1 MKALIMAT
9 GLCLIAGC
17 GGPRTKSAQPMSQA
31 SGDEFLDM
39 ARHLAVAARHLEAS
53 LYFEA
58 ALSAGGAPEEILPEL
73 CLAQARA
80 GRLRD
85 ALRRIDQF
93 LELRPMD
100 ADLEEL
106 RQTLNGLLASERAM
120 P

>member
-1 MKALIMAT
+1 MRSEEPTNHAPGA
-9 GLCLIAGC
+9 
-17 GGPRTKSAQPMSQA
+17 
-31 SGDEFLDM
+31 EFLDM
-39 ARHLAVAARHLEAS
+39 ARHLAAAGRSLEAS

-58 ALSAGGAPEEILPEL
+58 ALSAGGAPEEILPDL
-73 CLAQARA
+73 WLAQARA
-80 GRLRD
+80 GRLRE

-106 RQTLNGLLASERAM
+106 RRILKGLLVCERAV